1 MEVGYMGK
9 IVCKKSGI
17 EMDEATKN
25 GLCENCAKKR
35 KKMIIKGMAFTAAIG
50 AGIAGIVYV
59 KKNPEMIDDLK
70 ETFNKVPS
78 LFKRESLPIVETA
91 PEKTDLP
98 EDVRVINYL
107 TDIDQKKIDMAYK
120 KGIFDKWMIKRQK
133 GLWESE
139 HSTVDELLRIWGATD
154 IIDSFPKWKDK
165 VGDITKEQFEDIV
178 MRAAENVSDVK
189 DVKVFGDQIQLTVK
203 SKSGKSAW
211 NVFLNFFDE
220 NGKLSLDCE
229 CCGGYPGGN
238 VPKFFADEIRRQ
250 MKYLIETQME
260 TV

>member
-1 MEVGYMGK
+1 MGMPSSSLEDIYILAVKTRIWRLGTWVRLYVKNVELKWMRQQRMVYVK
-9 IVCKKSGI
+9 IVRKK
-17 EMDEATKN
+17 
-25 GLCENCAKKR
+25 

-211 NVFLNFFDE
+211 NVF
-220 NGKLSLDCE
+220 
-229 CCGGYPGGN
+229 
-238 VPKFFADEIRRQ
+238 
-250 MKYLIETQME
+250 
-260 TV
+260 

>member
-1 MEVGYMGK
+1 M
-9 IVCKKSGI
+9 
-17 EMDEATKN
+17 
-25 GLCENCAKKR
+25 
-35 KKMIIKGMAFTAAIG
+35 
-50 AGIAGIVYV
+50 
-59 KKNPEMIDDLK
+59 
-70 ETFNKVPS
+70 
-78 LFKRESLPIVETA
+78 
-91 PEKTDLP
+91 
-98 EDVRVINYL
+98 

-250 MKYLIETQME
+250 MKYLIETQRLQSCS
-260 TV
+260 